1 LAVARQLR
9 RAVAASRPG
18 GRQVTAS
25 FGLADGALRLDSLLA
40 QADEY
45 LYAAKEAG
53 RDRIAWSGGLV
64 ADDNDGEASA

>member
-1 LAVARQLR
+1 MR

-18 GRQVTAS
+18 GLQVTAS
-25 FGLADGALRLDSLLA
+25 FGLADGPPRLDSLLA
-40 QADEY
+40 KADEY

-64 ADDNDGEASA
+64 ADNESGEALA